1 MGKIKGV
8 TTILLF
14 DSMNL
19 NILDTEYGFP
29 CGSAGKESARNAGEL
44 GSISGL
50 GRFPWRRE
58 RLRTPVFW
66 PGEFHRLYSP
76 WIIKSQTQL
85 SDFHYL
91 NTLFE

>member
-29 CGSAGKESARNAGEL
+29 CGSAGKESACNAENPGLIAGSGRSPGEAKGCPL
-44 GSISGL
+44 QYSGL
-50 GRFPWRRE
+50 ENSTDYIVHG
-58 RLRTPVFW
+58 L
-66 PGEFHRLYSP
+66 
-76 WIIKSQTQL
+76 
-85 SDFHYL
+85 
-91 NTLFE
+91 

>member
-29 CGSAGKESARNAGEL
+29 CGSAGKESACNAENPGFIAGSGRSPGEGKGCPL
-44 GSISGL
+44 QYSGL
-50 GRFPWRRE
+50 ENSTDCIVHG
-58 RLRTPVFW
+58 L
-66 PGEFHRLYSP
+66 
-76 WIIKSQTQL
+76 
-85 SDFHYL
+85 
-91 NTLFE
+91 